1 MYSKYFDEYGRP
13 RPGVL
18 EHADKDLKK
27 VKYKNTDRPR
37 SKSYNINGETV
48 SEANIRKN
56 YGNTYLNKLKEMEV
70 GSVSIVSIQ
79 NYATNGSI
87 NTATVKLSDGTTK
100 TFKF

>member
-27 VKYKNTDRPR
+27 VKSKNADRPH
-37 SKSYNINGETV
+37 SKSYNINGKTV
-48 SEANIRKN
+48 SESDIRKN
-56 YGNTYLNKLKEMEV
+56 YGSSYIDKIKEMET

-79 NYATNGSI
+79 NYATNGKI
-87 NTATVKLSDGTTK
+87 DTATAKLSDGTVK